1 MTPTGTLLIPKFSL
15 SSFIS
20 KKDQETTV
28 LSVGD
33 IMLGRYCN
41 VQMLK
46 RKDFRYLFSNTANF
60 TSSADITFGNLEAPF
75 LENCPTTETGM
86 VFCARPEAIEG
97 LAFGGFN
104 LLSIANNHIL
114 NHGQEGLEQ
123 TKNLLSKNNIQFSDS
138 NNLTKKELN
147 NVNFGFLSF
156 DLVTYPNTQVIEKVK
171 ENISKVDVL
180 IVSLHWGAEYQ
191 KEPGSQQK
199 KLAHELLDAGVK
211 IILGH
216 HPHVTQP
223 TETYGNGLIFYSLG
237 NFIFDQP
244 WSEATKQGQIAKI
257 TFEGEKIKSYEVV
270 PIYIQ
275 TYCQPQLTQ

>member
-1 MTPTGTLLIPKFSL
+1 
-15 SSFIS
+15 
-20 KKDQETTV
+20 
-28 LSVGD
+28 
-33 IMLGRYCN
+33 MLGRYCN

-46 RKDFRYLFSNTANF
+46 QKDFRYLFSNTANF

-75 LENCPTTETGM
+75 LENCPSNSEGM

-123 TKNLLSKNNIQFSDS
+123 TKNFLIKNKIQFSDP
-138 NNLTKKELN
+138 NEITTKQVN
-147 NVNFGFLSF
+147 NVNYGFLSF
-156 DLVTYPNTQVIEKVK
+156 DLVTDPNAPVLERVK

-180 IVSLHWGAEYQ
+180 LVSLHWGAEYQ
-191 KEPGSQQK
+191 KEPSAQQK

-211 IILGH
+211 IIFGH
-216 HPHVTQP
+216 HPHVVQP
-223 TETYGNGLIFYSLG
+223 METYGNGLIFYSLG

-257 TFEGEKIKSYEVV
+257 IFEGEKIKSYEAI
-270 PIYIQ
+270 PFYIKD
-275 TYCQPQLTQ
+275 YCQPELTQ